1 MKNKFQKAWKVIVRM
16 PMFWVFVA
24 LLVIYM
30 PRAILLPAENDIVV
44 VCTGVG
50 IDKAEEGIELS
61 ILTLIP
67 QNSLTFAD
75 SYRLV
80 SAKAQN
86 IALATN
92 KLVNYLGKRVDLA
105 HAAYVVFGKEICED
119 GIKTI
124 IEDLVRSN
132 DIGTN
137 AIVMTTNVSAK
148 EMFETAKEFDTNSG
162 EKVKDILYNNKRSL
176 MDANSNI
183 DRFYNAYLSTSSCSI
198 ANMIKIVE
206 AQDEGVEA
214 LQDGGSSGGGGG
226 ESDGGGSGGGS
237 GASKKPKKVSNDG
250 ACSVFK
256 KAKKVLDLNMEQ
268 TQALNLVN
276 PDSYEARFVIDNYIT
291 SDNNLVDVSFEVL
304 EKKVKTNAKIENGK
318 AKINWKINFVLDV
331 LGVENK
337 KGDRIEKI
345 PQKNFEDEQMRQKVS
360 EKFRNQFFE
369 VLDLLK
375 DDDLDCI
382 GAGESLRRCGAKK
395 YREFVQSLGE
405 NPNILKNVEFSIDV
419 DISTK

>member
-1 MKNKFQKAWKVIVRM
+1 MKNRFLKVWKIIVRM
-16 PMFWVFVA
+16 PMFWVFV
-24 LLVIYM
+24 LLMAMYM
-30 PRAILLPAENDIVV
+30 PKAILMPAENDVV
-44 VCTGVG
+44 IVCTGVG
-50 IDKAEEGIELS
+50 IDKADEGIELS

-92 KLVNYLGKRVDLA
+92 QLVNYLGKRVDLA

-137 AIVMTTNVSAK
+137 AVVMTTNVTAK
-148 EMFETAKEFDTNSG
+148 EMFETTKEFDTNSG

-176 MDANSNI
+176 MDANTNI

-198 ANMIKIVE
+198 ANMIKLVDE
-206 AQDEGVEA
+206 NGEGVEA
-214 LQDGGSSGGGGG
+214 TGQSGATGGGEGESGSSGG
-226 ESDGGGSGGGS
+226 SGSS
-237 GASKKPKKVSNDG
+237 KPKKVSNDG
-250 ACSVFK
+250 ACSIFK
-256 KAKKVLDLNMEQ
+256 NAKKVLDLEMKQ

-276 PDSYEARFVIDNYIT
+276 PDSYEARFVVNNYIT
-291 SDNNLVDVSFEVL
+291 EENNPIDVSFEIL
-304 EKKVKTNAKIENGK
+304 EKNVKTNAKIDNGK
-318 AKINWKINFVLDV
+318 AKIDWNIHFVLDV
-331 LGVENK
+331 LGIENETS
-337 KGDRIEKI
+337 DRVDKV
-345 PQKNFEDEQMRQKVS
+345 PKKNFEDEQMQQKIS
-360 EKFRNQFFE
+360 DKFKIEFFE

-375 DDDLDCI
+375 PDDLDCI
-382 GAGESLRRCGAKK
+382 GVGENLRQCGAKK
-395 YREFVQSLGE
+395 YREFVESLGE
-405 NPNILKNVEFSIDV
+405 SPNILENVDFSINIS
-419 DISTK
+419 ISTK

>member
-1 MKNKFQKAWKVIVRM
+1 MKNRFLKVWKIIVRM
-16 PMFWVFVA
+16 PMFWVF
-24 LLVIYM
+24 LLLMAMYM
-30 PRAILLPAENDIVV
+30 PKAILMPAENDVVV

-50 IDKAEEGIELS
+50 IDKSDEGIELS

-92 KLVNYLGKRVDLA
+92 QLVNYLGKRVDLA

-137 AIVMTTNVSAK
+137 AVVMTTNTSAK
-148 EMFETAKEFDTNSG
+148 EMFETTKEFDTNSG

-176 MDANSNI
+176 MDANTNI

-198 ANMIKIVE
+198 ANMIKLVDE
-206 AQDEGVEA
+206 NGEGVEA
-214 LQDGGSSGGGGG
+214 TGQSGATGGG
-226 ESDGGGSGGGS
+226 EGESGTGGGKSLS
-237 GASKKPKKVSNDG
+237 KPKKVSNDG
-250 ACSVFK
+250 ACSIFK
-256 KAKKVLDLNMEQ
+256 NAKKVLDLEMKQ

-276 PDSYEARFVIDNYIT
+276 PDSYEARFVVNNYIT
-291 SDNNLVDVSFEVL
+291 EENNPIDVSFEIL
-304 EKKVKTNAKIENGK
+304 EKNVKTNAKIENGK
-318 AKINWKINFVLDV
+318 AKIDWDIHFVLDV
-331 LGVENK
+331 LGIENETS
-337 KGDRIEKI
+337 DRVDKV
-345 PQKNFEDEQMRQKVS
+345 PKKNFEDEQMQQKIS
-360 EKFRNQFFE
+360 DKFKIEFFE

-375 DDDLDCI
+375 PDDLDCV
-382 GAGESLRRCGAKK
+382 GVGENLRQCGAKK
-395 YREFVQSLGE
+395 YREFVESLGE
-405 NPNILKNVEFSIDV
+405 SPNILENVAYSINIS
-419 DISTK
+419 ISTK

>member
-1 MKNKFQKAWKVIVRM
+1 MKNRFLKVWKIIVRM
-16 PMFWVFVA
+16 PMFWVFV
-24 LLVIYM
+24 LLMAMYM
-30 PRAILLPAENDIVV
+30 PKAILMPAENDVV
-44 VCTGVG
+44 IVCTGVG
-50 IDKAEEGIELS
+50 IDKADEGIELS

-92 KLVNYLGKRVDLA
+92 QLVNYLGKRVDLA

-137 AIVMTTNVSAK
+137 AVVMTTNVTAK
-148 EMFETAKEFDTNSG
+148 EMFETTKEFDTNSG

-176 MDANSNI
+176 MDANTNI

-198 ANMIKIVE
+198 ANMIKLVDE
-206 AQDEGVEA
+206 NGEGVEA
-214 LQDGGSSGGGGG
+214 TGQSGATGGGEGESGSSGG
-226 ESDGGGSGGGS
+226 SGSS
-237 GASKKPKKVSNDG
+237 KPKKVSNDG
-250 ACSVFK
+250 ACSIFK
-256 KAKKVLDLNMEQ
+256 NAKKVLDLEMKQ

-276 PDSYEARFVIDNYIT
+276 PDSYEARFVVNNYIT
-291 SDNNLVDVSFEVL
+291 EENNPIDVSFEIL
-304 EKKVKTNAKIENGK
+304 EKNVKTNAKIENGK
-318 AKINWKINFVLDV
+318 AKIDWNIHFVLDV
-331 LGVENK
+331 LGIENETS
-337 KGDRIEKI
+337 DRVDKV
-345 PQKNFEDEQMRQKVS
+345 PKKNFEDEQMQQKIS
-360 EKFRNQFFE
+360 DKFKIEFFE

-375 DDDLDCI
+375 PDDLDCI
-382 GAGESLRRCGAKK
+382 GVGENLRQCGAKK
-395 YREFVQSLGE
+395 YREFVESLGE
-405 NPNILKNVEFSIDV
+405 SPNILENVAYSINIS
-419 DISTK
+419 ISTK